1 MTLSQLVENYK
12 RYKVQKIRNQNRW
25 RVVDMYI
32 SGRWPYIGEF
42 DSKEEAERFI
52 DRRASSNF

>member
-1 MTLSQLVENYK
+1 MTLNELVENYK
-12 RYKVQKIRNQNRW
+12 RYKVQKVRNQNRW

>member
-12 RYKVQKIRNQNRW
+12 RYKVQKVRNQNLW
-25 RVVDMYI
+25 RVVDTYI

-42 DSKEEAERFI
+42 DSKEEAERFK
-52 DRRASSNF
+52 DRRTSSNF